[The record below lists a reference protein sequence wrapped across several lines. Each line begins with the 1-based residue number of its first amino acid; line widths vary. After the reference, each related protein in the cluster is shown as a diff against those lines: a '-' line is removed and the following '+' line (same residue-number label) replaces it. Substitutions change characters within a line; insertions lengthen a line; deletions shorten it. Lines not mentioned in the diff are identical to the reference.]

1 MTRSQQDLPMLL
13 TTGEVQASL
22 EDRRW
27 FTIGLLLLPLI
38 GLTASYVAELRQ
50 PVQEAYVIYLYPAS
64 ALLLSGGV
72 VWNLLRGP
80 TVLADR
86 LGLGLVGLTVL
97 AQNVGFALE
106 PHLPEHNLFINT
118 GPYWG
123 IATAAGAALTQLP
136 LRLATRLVAGYF
148 VLIASL
154 PWLLNVQ
161 AFLPHAAP
169 LIRAQSSC
177 LTVLLGMISLAWY
190 RMRFTERA
198 TEALLLRELTLTD
211 LFAPLP
217 GESSGILLAELLI
230 PSESAHPERLM
241 RETTSLRPVSQ
252 VAPRAVVGE

>member
-1 MTRSQQDLPMLL
+1 MNRSRQDLPTLL

-27 FTIGLLLLPLI
+27 FIIGLLLLPLI

-50 PVQEAYVIYLYPAS
+50 PVQEAYVIYLYPVS

-80 TVLADR
+80 AVLTDR
-86 LGLGLVGLTVL
+86 LGIGLVGLAVL
-97 AQNVGFALE
+97 GQNVGFALE
-106 PHLPEHNLFINT
+106 PHLPDHNLFVNT

-123 IATAAGAALTQLP
+123 VAMAAGAALIQLP
-136 LRLATRLVAGYF
+136 LRPATRLVVGYF
-148 VLIASL
+148 ALLASL
-154 PWLLNVQ
+154 PWLLNAH

-198 TEALLLRELTLTD
+198 TEALLLRELALTD

-217 GESSGILLAELLI
+217 GESSGVSLAGLLV
-230 PSESAHPERLM
+230 PPESSHPEWPV
-241 RETTSLRPVSQ
+241 RETAPLRPASQ
-252 VAPRAVVGE
+252 DAPRAAVGE